1 MGTDDM
7 NELEPEEPTF
17 EQASQEAP
25 TSEAREE
32 HEPAPRP
39 AYVREPRHHKS
50 QPPVNDVQADE
61 TYDNQYSHESGY
73 TLSTRNRMSR
83 GAYRSA
89 RSQETKV
96 RQVWPVPLR
105 SQGKPRDL
113 WLAGAPAAP
122 HDRNGRRRGSGYR
135 DRRVARR
142 SAPPV
147 ESSP

>member
-1 MGTDDM
+1 MDTTDVTNNPEDNGM
-7 NELEPEEPTF
+7 DASEQLEATPAAEAVEPP
-17 EQASQEAP
+17 S
-25 TSEAREE
+25 
-32 HEPAPRP
+32 PRP

-96 RQVWPVPLR
+96 RQELKYGQYLSVPKGSR
-105 SQGKPRDL
+105 EIFGSREHQQRRTI
-113 WLAGAPAAP
+113 ATAAVV
-122 HDRNGRRRGSGYR
+122 
-135 DRRVARR
+135 VAVV
-142 SAPPV
+142 ALIV
-147 ESSP
+147 LLVVFFLQ

>member
-73 TLSTRNRMSR
+73 TLSTRKRMSR

-89 RSQETKV
+89 RSA
-96 RQVWPVPLR
+96 R
-105 SQGKPRDL
+105 SSSMASTSLFPREAARY
-113 WLAGAPAAP
+113 LA
-122 HDRNGRRRGSGYR
+122 RGSASSAAR
-135 DRRVARR
+135 SRRLP
-142 SAPPV
+142 SW
-147 ESSP
+147 

>member
-25 TSEAREE
+25 TSEAHEE

-61 TYDNQYSHESGY
+61 TYDNQYSHEYGQY
-73 TLSTRNRMSR
+73 LSVPKGSR
-83 GAYRSA
+83 EIFGSR
-89 RSQETKV
+89 E
-96 RQVWPVPLR
+96 RQQR
-105 SQGKPRDL
+105 RTI
-113 WLAGAPAAP
+113 ATAAVV
-122 HDRNGRRRGSGYR
+122 
-135 DRRVARR
+135 VAVI
-142 SAPPV
+142 AIIALLV
-147 ESSP
+147 VLFLQ

>member
-25 TSEAREE
+25 VSEAHEE

-96 RQVWPVPLR
+96 RQELKYGQYLSVPKGSR
-105 SQGKPRDL
+105 EIFGSRERQQ
-113 WLAGAPAAP
+113 
-122 HDRNGRRRGSGYR
+122 RRTIAT
-135 DRRVARR
+135 VAVVV
-142 SAPPV
+142 AV
-147 ESSP
+147 IAIIALLVVLLLQ